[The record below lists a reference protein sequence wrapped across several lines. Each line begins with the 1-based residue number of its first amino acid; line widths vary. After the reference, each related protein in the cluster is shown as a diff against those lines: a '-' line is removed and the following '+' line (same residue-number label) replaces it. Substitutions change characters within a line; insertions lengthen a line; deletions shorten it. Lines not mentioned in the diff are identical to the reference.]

1 MPARFTGKE
10 GVGILRNENH
20 AGGRASLKVLFG
32 SFMFVSGDTV
42 RKPTFGPGPISDM
55 MHQFRSARLLAVLF
69 FACLFHLCDTQ
80 SVQAQYG
87 KKKASAKKKPAP
99 KSAPKTSKPAP
110 PTEAA
115 ASPAPSGKAMKFI
128 YGDVFVGPSMNFAS
142 GDYIDYQKLYYGTA
156 NPNFSITGTFK
167 NQTYFTAGAQARV
180 YPFRKPESPLSA
192 LSFTAGLSFLQKGF
206 THDVLLV
213 NKSLDY
219 TDETKLKEEFN
230 ASFLAS
236 HLMVRY
242 GKRLYAEA
250 GISIDWFLSGVRNQ
264 DLTRKSSGANAYQ
277 GAFETTAN
285 VDYNL
290 TTKTMNS
297 QSLGWVFGVG
307 YQITDMFGVRF
318 FNNLNS
324 GFFKD
329 SKLQNYQPSLQVTVS
344 FP

>member
-1 MPARFTGKE
+1 M
-10 GVGILRNENH
+10 
-20 AGGRASLKVLFG
+20 VL
-32 SFMFVSGDTV
+32 
-42 RKPTFGPGPISDM
+42 
-55 MHQFRSARLLAVLF
+55 
-69 FACLFHLCDTQ
+69 
-80 SVQAQYG
+80 AQYG
-87 KKKASAKKKPAP
+87 KKKAIQKKKPAP
-99 KSAPKTSKPAP
+99 KSVSKPSKQATQP
-110 PTEAA
+110 ESNS
-115 ASPAPSGKAMKFI
+115 SPAPSGQMMKLI
-128 YGDVFVGPSMNFAS
+128 YGDLFIGPSMNFAS

-156 NPNFSITGTFK
+156 NSNFSITGTFK

-180 YPFRKPESPLSA
+180 FPFRKPESPLSA
-192 LSFTAGLSFLQKGF
+192 ISFTAGLSFLRKGF
-206 THDVLLV
+206 THDVLLM
-213 NKSLDY
+213 NKGLDY
-219 TDETKLKEEFN
+219 TDETHLKEEFD
-230 ASFLAS
+230 ATFLAS

-242 GKRLYAEA
+242 GKRLYAEG

-264 DLTRKSSGANAYQ
+264 ELLRKTSGPDAYL